1 MNIVNEELLAKVG
14 VGVATFLVGAIV
26 THLWMRFRSRL
37 TILSWTTTSSRVAFS
52 RNDPRYGNLEVH
64 YNGTL
69 VESVFWQAVELVNES
84 TTDLSDLQ
92 IVVGFQPASI
102 ILTSEGA
109 VSTSLL
115 ALPFEE
121 KFLADWN
128 RLVDSKASND
138 RISFYWEHR
147 RFRIPVLNRQAVAR
161 FAFLITPP
169 IGADPIL
176 SVSCDHK
183 GVVLRNRPPRDEIL
197 GVDRKSATWIGLVLS
212 LAASVIVLR
221 SMEPP
226 WLAVLLSWFLGIF
239 GILWGVMV
247 IRLWRFLVKLMS

>member
-1 MNIVNEELLAKVG
+1 VSGDLIAKLA

-26 THLWMRFRSRL
+26 THLWTRFRTRL

-52 RNDPRYGNLEVH
+52 KNDPRYGNLEVH

-69 VESVFWQAVELVNES
+69 VESVFWQTVELVNES
-84 TTDLSDLQ
+84 TTDLTELQ
-92 IVVGFQPASI
+92 IVFGFQSASV
-102 ILTSEGA
+102 ILVSEGG

-115 ALPFEE
+115 ALPLEE
-121 KFLADWN
+121 KFVVDWVK
-128 RLVDSKASND
+128 LVDSKAP
-138 RISFYWEHR
+138 REQFLFYWEHR
-147 RFRIPVLNRQAVAR
+147 RFRIPVLNRQAMAR

-212 LAASVIVLR
+212 LVASVLVLYGVAT
-221 SMEPP
+221 P
-226 WLAVLLSWFLGIF
+226 WIAVLLAWFLGIF
-239 GILWGVMV
+239 GMLWGVLV